1 MDKDNVFKLMERII
15 SVALTIIMGFIAYQS
30 ANWTE
35 NIKSLTQSV
44 TELNLQMRGMLT
56 ENKYSQDKLIQVSN
70 RLDVHEG
77 EIKNLDRRLIKVEDR

>member
-1 MDKDNVFKLMERII
+1 VDKDNVFKLMERII